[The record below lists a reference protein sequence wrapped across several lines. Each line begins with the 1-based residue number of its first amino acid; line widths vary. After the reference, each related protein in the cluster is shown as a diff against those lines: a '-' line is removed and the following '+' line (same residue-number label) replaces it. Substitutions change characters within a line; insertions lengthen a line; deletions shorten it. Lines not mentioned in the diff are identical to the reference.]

1 MFGYNSFFNFF
12 ILVSIIDNISDRIYI
27 YMDKPD
33 EKEGIVDNKDINN
46 KNDVKICK
54 YNLKYQYY

>member
-1 MFGYNSFFNFF
+1 VIES
-12 ILVSIIDNISDRIYI
+12 IYI
-27 YMDKPD
+27 DKPD

-54 YNLKYQYY
+54 YNLKYQFY